1 MADLVDI
8 SDDNFIAEI
17 MDSKVP
23 VLVDCW
29 AAWCGPCRMLA
40 PEVEALAEEQGGR
53 LKVVKLDVDANPSLS
68 HLFGVS
74 MLPTMVLFV
83 DGVVET
89 SVVGYRPRD
98 YILEQIG
105 PFLKDSSRSPN
116 KA

>member
-1 MADLVDI
+1 MGDLVDI
-8 SDDNFIAEI
+8 DDENFMAEV
-17 MDSKVP
+17 MDAKLP

-29 AAWCGPCRMLA
+29 AAWCGPCRMLS
-40 PEVEALAEEQGGR
+40 PELEALAQEQEGR

-74 MLPTMVLFV
+74 LLPTMVLFV

-105 PFLKDSSRSPN
+105 PYLKTPSD